1 MHGTVSKVVSV
12 LGVKSCDLLMCF
24 KCLIAVIL
32 VDINFGIGLV
42 KLTIQQK
49 CSRAGTHGNAVP
61 VNILARERRSHKCVS
76 CK

>member
-1 MHGTVSKVVSV
+1 MHGTVSKVVLVS
-12 LGVKSCDLLMCF
+12 GVKSRDLLMCF

-49 CSRAGTHGNAVP
+49 CSRAGTPQSSLQDVLN
-61 VNILARERRSHKCVS
+61 C
-76 CK
+76 